1 MRQIPIDLRHFPMD
15 PMRGMRPM
23 NQEPPRPEL
32 PQISIMYQQQAE
44 QVPNSYNQEQ
54 QGPIMM
60 PPPPPPQAEAQ
71 IQEQRIPQPPM
82 MIPQTEQRP
91 PAPQAEPEKPR
102 SPFQGIPIEIRR
114 IIQQVPLEIKNIIQH
129 ITGEARPF
137 PVQVPEGARRE
148 VNALTCLTC
157 LRKNIF
163 RTPVSSPLWMK
174 FNKVL
179 SRCRNSSRSQKAHV
193 RYH

>member
-1 MRQIPIDLRHFPMD
+1 MRQIPIELRHFPMD

-23 NQEPPRPEL
+23 AQEPRQEPQ
-32 PQISIMYQQQAE
+32 PQISVMYQQAE
-44 QVPNSYNQEQ
+44 QMPNAYNQEQ
-54 QGPIMM
+54 GPAMM
-60 PPPPPPQAEAQ
+60 PPPPPQAQAHVQ
-71 IQEQRIPQPPM
+71 DQRIPQVPV

-91 PAPQAEPEKPR
+91 PIPSGQAAPEKPS

-148 VNALTCLTC
+148 VSFVYSFYLKSDNTKRFFL
-157 LRKNIF
+157 KKI
-163 RTPVSSPLWMK
+163 
-174 FNKVL
+174 
-179 SRCRNSSRSQKAHV
+179 
-193 RYH
+193 